1 MVRMNAICKISCVI
15 WQLSWRNSA
24 SFSLMSISE
33 VPSEGAKAPQ
43 NQNDKVFI
51 QDPQVLVSTLISL
64 SSPFSSLF
72 KKERMQLQILCLK
85 PVSGELGIIL

>member
-1 MVRMNAICKISCVI
+1 
-15 WQLSWRNSA
+15 
-24 SFSLMSISE
+24 MSISE